1 MSAMPPIP
9 ERQFEK
15 IAVLENLIE
24 AQVIASILQ
33 EEIIP
38 HRIRSFHDTAYDG
51 LFQFQLGWGAV
62 YAPAIYRPAIL
73 DILERIRSGE
83 AMPGETAAD

>member
-1 MSAMPPIP
+1 MTAMPPIP

-15 IAVLENLIE
+15 VAVLENLIE
-24 AQVIASILQ
+24 AQVMASILQ
-33 EEIIP
+33 EEVIP

-62 YAPAIYRPAIL
+62 YAPPMYRTAIL
-73 DILERIRSGE
+73 DILERIRS
-83 AMPGETAAD
+83 AAAVPGESEAD